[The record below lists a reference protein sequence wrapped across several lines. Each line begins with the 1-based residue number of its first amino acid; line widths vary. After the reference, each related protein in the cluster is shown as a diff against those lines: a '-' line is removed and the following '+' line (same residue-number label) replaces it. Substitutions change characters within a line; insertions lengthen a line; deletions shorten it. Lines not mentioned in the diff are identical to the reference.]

1 MSGIREEL
9 RTFSSLQE
17 EVLKS
22 HDKEKGKSGWKT
34 ISAQTL
40 ASNLIEG
47 FGEVITNIFGQD
59 QVCDFLLASLRDH
72 IEESGVDMEYDFLK
86 TQRKL
91 ADTANLCMMLH
102 DVAEHV
108 TPYGSSDTLGDEEAK
123 RIIDR

>member
-1 MSGIREEL
+1 MIDIREEL

-22 HDKEKGKSGWKT
+22 HDKKKGKSGWKT

-72 IEESGVDMEYDFLK
+72 VEESGVDVEYDFVK

-91 ADTANLCMMLH
+91 ADTANMCMMLH
-102 DVAEHV
+102 DIAKHV
-108 TPYGSSDTLGDEEAK
+108 TPYDSNREKTADE
-123 RIIDR
+123 